1 MVNPGA
7 VGDLAAVLCGVKVL
21 VEVVDHAVTVH
32 IADVVVVLV
41 PELVLIRV
49 VVIAALVVRE
59 RHPVQ
64 QLLELLIG
72 DVAILGC
79 IVVANTGRVD
89 LQQRLRINDGE
100 VVGTGEVQ
108 RGLVRLVGGEERE
121 DRELVGILEQAQSLV
136 VIFVAGRHQAFG
148 VRVVVIDLLVLGE
161 STVVQPPVLEQVVG
175 LVPQFSGDFFL
186 DLVGDGLHLLGVG
199 GIASGLVGLSSRIG
213 VGPHIGGTIGAIHAL
228 AGATRLREGNG
239 VGIVTG
245 HRPPGP
251 VNQAVVIVVLV
262 VVVVRLALGSE

>member
-1 MVNPGA
+1 MIEVRNVTKKFGNFTA
-7 VGDLAAVLCGVKVL
+7 VDNITF
-21 VEVVDHAVTVH
+21 TV
-32 IADVVVVLV
+32 
-41 PELVLIRV
+41 
-49 VVIAALVVRE
+49 
-59 RHPVQ
+59 
-64 QLLELLIG
+64 
-72 DVAILGC
+72 
-79 IVVANTGRVD
+79 
-89 LQQRLRINDGE
+89 NDGE

-199 GIASGLVGLSSRIG
+199 GIA
-213 VGPHIGGTIGAIHAL
+213 AL
-228 AGATRLREGNG
+228 YA
-239 VGIVTG
+239 
-245 HRPPGP
+245 
-251 VNQAVVIVVLV
+251 
-262 VVVVRLALGSE
+262 